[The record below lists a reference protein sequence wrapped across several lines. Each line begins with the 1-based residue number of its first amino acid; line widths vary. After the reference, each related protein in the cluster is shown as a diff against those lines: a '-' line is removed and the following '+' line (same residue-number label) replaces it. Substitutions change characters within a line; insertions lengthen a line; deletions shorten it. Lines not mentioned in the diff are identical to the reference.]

1 MFRVCKC
8 PHVAALSLQL
18 GYSTVPEWICKTA
31 GGNVWE
37 IRIVS
42 LPSCVYW
49 TEMNR
54 MWNRDKDATDYTA
67 GIKSQSC
74 LSNFHI
80 SHAMPLL
87 LFEIVLHRLVLDLEI
102 STVCPTV
109 PTVCHVSVCKCPHVA
124 FIATWIFNSP
134 RVNLQ
139 DSWRQCVGN
148 TYCFVTILRIL
159 NRNEQN
165 VKQRQKCG
173 RLDSR
178 YWKSQSCQSNFH
190 ISHAVPLLLFW
201 TFLPSAC
208 FRSRDIYSMS

>member
-8 PHVAALSLQL
+8 PHVALLSLQL

-49 TEMNR
+49 TEMHR
-54 MWNRDKDATDYTA
+54 MWNRDKDAADCTA
-67 GIKSQSC
+67 GKSQSC
-74 LSNFHI
+74 LSNFHT

-87 LFEIVLHRLVLDLEI
+87 LFLIFLDRLVLDLQI

-109 PTVCHVSVCKCPHVA
+109 PTVCHVSGLQMSPRCIA

-159 NRNEQN
+159 NRNAFASFWSFCTDLSLMSARFWVCQC
-165 VKQRQKCG
+165 RQKIWQFG
-173 RLDSR
+173 
-178 YWKSQSCQSNFH
+178 
-190 ISHAVPLLLFW
+190 
-201 TFLPSAC
+201 T
-208 FRSRDIYSMS
+208 